1 MNGFGEQLF
10 ACACFPMNQNRM
22 GRCRKLYR
30 SVFRLQKGLA
40 FPDQLGETYGRI
52 CVFNHGGSP
61 FGSNWF
67 YYNTQLEQ
75 IKSFLKKVHVACTLR
90 IEKNPV
96 YIEKVYN
103 IL

>member
-1 MNGFGEQLF
+1 M
-10 ACACFPMNQNRM
+10 
-22 GRCRKLYR
+22 YR
-30 SVFRLQKGLA
+30 SVFRLQKGIA
-40 FPDQLGETYGRI
+40 FPDQLGEPYGWVR
-52 CVFNHGGSP
+52 VFNHGGSP

-75 IKSFLKKVHVACTLR
+75 IKSFLKKSIFGCTLR
-90 IEKNPV
+90 IEKNSV

>member
-1 MNGFGEQLF
+1 M
-10 ACACFPMNQNRM
+10 
-22 GRCRKLYR
+22 
-30 SVFRLQKGLA
+30 
-40 FPDQLGETYGRI
+40 
-52 CVFNHGGSP
+52 FNHGGSP

-75 IKSFLKKVHVACTLR
+75 IKSFLKKSIFGCTLR
-90 IEKNPV
+90 IEKNSV

>member
-1 MNGFGEQLF
+1 M
-10 ACACFPMNQNRM
+10 
-22 GRCRKLYR
+22 
-30 SVFRLQKGLA
+30 
-40 FPDQLGETYGRI
+40 
-52 CVFNHGGSP
+52 FNHGGSP

-75 IKSFLKKVHVACTLR
+75 IKSFLKKSVFACTLT
-90 IEKNPV
+90 IKKNAV